1 MRGPW
6 NNRSGGLPITLP
18 KSFNK
23 DYPAGI
29 TSQKRRITSMRTES
43 NSERRPLNRAK
54 IMVVDDDPDLRQAL
68 SLRLRANNFD
78 TVNVCDGYSAIAM
91 AQKEKPH
98 LIILDLGLPAGDGFA
113 VLKNLQQY
121 PALSVIPVIVLTA
134 RDPEG
139 NEKRTL
145 ESGAVAFFQ
154 KPADNEEL
162 LGVIRARIFKEK
174 ESLCMSTA
182 GGRCPVP
189 ACSTSAAGN
198 HAMCRALPSDC
209 SDFCA

>member
-1 MRGPW
+1 
-6 NNRSGGLPITLP
+6 
-18 KSFNK
+18 
-23 DYPAGI
+23 
-29 TSQKRRITSMRTES
+29 MRTES
-43 NSERRPLNRAK
+43 YNPEGPMTRAK
-54 IMVVDDDPDLRQAL
+54 IMVVDDDPDIRQGL
-68 SLRLRANNFD
+68 SLRLRANNFE

-121 PALSVIPVIVLTA
+121 PALSCIPVIVLTA

-162 LGVIRARIFKEK
+162 LGVIRAC
-174 ESLCMSTA
+174 LQTGWGW
-182 GGRCPVP
+182 GGR
-189 ACSTSAAGN
+189 S
-198 HAMCRALPSDC
+198 PS
-209 SDFCA
+209 

>member
-1 MRGPW
+1 M
-6 NNRSGGLPITLP
+6 
-18 KSFNK
+18 
-23 DYPAGI
+23 
-29 TSQKRRITSMRTES
+29 QTEEQ
-43 NSERRPLNRAK
+43 NEGRPMNRAK

-121 PALSVIPVIVLTA
+121 PALSVIPVIVLSA
-134 RDPEG
+134 RDPEA

-162 LGVIRARIFKEK
+162 LGVIRA
-174 ESLCMSTA
+174 SLQA
-182 GGRCPVP
+182 GWGWGGR
-189 ACSTSAAGN
+189 
-198 HAMCRALPSDC
+198 LPS
-209 SDFCA
+209 

>member
-1 MRGPW
+1 MHSD
-6 NNRSGGLPITLP
+6 SGIDDQP
-18 KSFNK
+18 KK
-23 DYPAGI
+23 
-29 TSQKRRITSMRTES
+29 
-43 NSERRPLNRAK
+43 RAK

-68 SLRLRANNFD
+68 SLRLRANHFD

-91 AQKEKPH
+91 AQKERPH

-145 ESGAVAFFQ
+145 ESGATAFFQ

-162 LGVIRARIFKEK
+162 LAVIRACLQSGWGWGEG
-174 ESLCMSTA
+174 M
-182 GGRCPVP
+182 
-189 ACSTSAAGN
+189 
-198 HAMCRALPSDC
+198 PS
-209 SDFCA
+209 

>member
-1 MRGPW
+1 
-6 NNRSGGLPITLP
+6 
-18 KSFNK
+18 
-23 DYPAGI
+23 
-29 TSQKRRITSMRTES
+29 MRTETS
-43 NSERRPLNRAK
+43 SEEQPMNRAK

-78 TVNVCDGYSAIAM
+78 TVNACDGYSAIAL
-91 AQKEKPH
+91 AQKERPH

-113 VLKNLQQY
+113 VLKNLQEY

-154 KPADNEEL
+154 KPADNDEL
-162 LGVIRARIFKEK
+162 LGVIRA
-174 ESLCMSTA
+174 SLQA
-182 GGRCPVP
+182 GFG
-189 ACSTSAAGN
+189 GGGG
-198 HAMCRALPSDC
+198 LPS
-209 SDFCA
+209 

>member
-1 MRGPW
+1 MH
-6 NNRSGGLPITLP
+6 
-18 KSFNK
+18 
-23 DYPAGI
+23 
-29 TSQKRRITSMRTES
+29 TES
-43 NSERRPLNRAK
+43 NSERQPMQRAK

-68 SLRLRANNFD
+68 SLRLRANNYD

-162 LGVIRARIFKEK
+162 LGVIRA
-174 ESLCMSTA
+174 SLQA
-182 GGRCPVP
+182 GWGW
-189 ACSTSAAGN
+189 GG
-198 HAMCRALPSDC
+198 ALPS
-209 SDFCA
+209 